1 MPQSTRVSGYS
12 VDDLLRSQE
21 GPARK
26 KRRLSDSD
34 SERLLADSSDTDRV
48 EGGQSRHVDSD
59 SDSDTSGE
67 TDQQSFV
74 VEDRLTSVRPS
85 KTQTPPSVPTSKT
98 RQTTFASLGIS
109 SPLQG
114 ALTGMSIKVP
124 TEVQAACIPPLL
136 AGKSQRGAKPYFFMN
151 NSCWP
156 GRDCIGNAK
165 TGSGKTI
172 AFAIPILQRLS
183 IDPYGIFALVLTP
196 TR

>member
-1 MPQSTRVSGYS
+1 MPRSARASGHS
-12 VDDLLRSQE
+12 VDELLRRQE
-21 GPARK
+21 GHARK

-34 SERLLADSSDTDRV
+34 SERLVAHSSDTDRV
-48 EGGQSRHVDSD
+48 EVDSD
-59 SDSDTSGE
+59 PDSDTSGE
-67 TDQQSFV
+67 TDRPSFV
-74 VEDRLTSVRPS
+74 VEDRLTSVRPPKS
-85 KTQTPPSVPTSKT
+85 SSVPTSKT
-98 RQTTFASLGIS
+98 RQTTFGSLGIS

-124 TEVQAACIPPLL
+124 TEVQTACIPPLL
-136 AGKSQRGAKPYFFMN
+136 AGKSQGDAEYFFMN
-151 NSCWP
+151 NSNLS
-156 GRDCIGNAK
+156 GRDCIGNAQ